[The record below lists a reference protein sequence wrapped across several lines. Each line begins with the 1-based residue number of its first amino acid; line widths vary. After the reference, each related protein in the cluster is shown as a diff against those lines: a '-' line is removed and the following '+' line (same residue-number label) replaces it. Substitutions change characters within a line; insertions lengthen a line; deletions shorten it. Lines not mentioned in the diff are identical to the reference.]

1 MTKSKSAASVKGQ
14 KANGTSR
21 RGRSPRKLTKFR
33 VVYRTWLRTGSGI
46 RLHSEVEAVEVRN
59 VRGDVVGG
67 ERPRMIPK
75 SRRGGRTIFRAC
87 EMASA
92 RAGAGL
98 DGSWFGGAR

>member
-1 MTKSKSAASVKGQ
+1 MTKSKTAASVKGQ
-14 KANGTSR
+14 RKTGAKTSR
-21 RGRSPRKLTKFR
+21 RGRAPRKLNKVQ
-33 VVYRTWLRTGSGI
+33 VVYRTWLRTGSGT
-46 RLHSEVEAVEVRN
+46 RLVSEVVSEEIHDS
-59 VRGDVVGG
+59 RGCVVGG

-98 DGSWFGGAR
+98 DGS